1 MLSEINPP
9 TMTPSKCFPV
19 NQMLISSHFLAF
31 YVCIKQDTLVKA
43 TTQPR
48 LTELLLYWRDAR
60 VLPKWT
66 RGWSRLEEHRIR
78 EGNQGAALAMCSL
91 HSQQQYHSLQRVSVP
106 GGRCL
111 EAGNFRVGGQGTL
124 NYYLC
129 ALWEKNVPK
138 GNVCALGEE
147 EWMLGGRKVT
157 NIISKALAG
166 LVFASRAFFQGP
178 PLWSSG

>member
-1 MLSEINPP
+1 MLSEINSP

-19 NQMLISSHFLAF
+19 NQMLISFLAF

-48 LTELLLYWRDAR
+48 LTELLLYWRDAG

-66 RGWSRLEEHRIR
+66 RGWSGLEEHRIR

-91 HSQQQYHSLQRVSVP
+91 HSQQYHSLQRVSVP

-129 ALWEKNVPK
+129 ALWEKNVPQRK
-138 GNVCALGEE
+138 CVCP
-147 EWMLGGRKVT
+147 WRGGMDAGRQK
-157 NIISKALAG
+157 SDKHFQALAG

-178 PLWSSG
+178 PWRSSG